1 MPYDTSYQEI
11 VKYQPDGL
19 FLSNGP
25 GDPTDN
31 KVAIEVVKNLKGKL
45 PIFGICLGHQI
56 ISLASGATTY
66 KLRFGHRGA
75 NHPVKNLETQK
86 IEITPQNHS
95 FAVEK
100 QSLEK
105 TDLSISHINLLDDT
119 IEGLENKDQ
128 MIFSVQYHP
137 EASSGPEDSE
147 YLFSKFINYMEKFK
161 GEKNA

>member
-1 MPYDTSYQEI
+1 MS
-11 VKYQPDGL
+11 
-19 FLSNGP
+19 
-25 GDPTDN
+25 
-31 KVAIEVVKNLKGKL
+31 
-45 PIFGICLGHQI
+45 
-56 ISLASGATTY
+56 ATTY

-119 IEGLENKDQ
+119 IEGLENKNQ

-161 GEKNA
+161 GEKKCLKEKISKKF